1 MDDLSTRSLKLLE
14 GFRST
19 RYRDA
24 HGHSIG
30 FGHFIKPGE
39 EQLMTAKL
47 SREQAEAFLK
57 KDIETHQSGLKKW
70 ARRPMSEQQ
79 RAAITSLAYN
89 IGAEAKGVKKIIDLY
104 NAGKDKEAAAAFAD
118 YNQAYNPNTGRK
130 EVNESLV
137 KRREFERRM
146 FTATGPVDVEA
157 LYKETH
163 GEQKGSL
170 VAVESSRALSK
181 PGSMDT
187 AMNQNRDVF
196 AQLQEM
202 NRGLSANM
210 DPNSEFMQKLR
221 REGGSGGYA

>member
-1 MDDLSTRSLKLLE
+1 MDDMSTRSLRLLE

-24 HGHSIG
+24 RGYSIG

-39 EQLMTAKL
+39 EHLMTTRL
-47 SREQAEAFLK
+47 SNEQGEALLK

-70 ARRPMSEQQ
+70 ARRPMSEAQ

-89 IGAEAKGVKKIIDLY
+89 IGAEAKGVKRVIDLY
-104 NAGKDKEAAAAFAD
+104 NAGKDREAAAAFAE
-118 YNQAYNPNTGRK
+118 YNQAYNPNTGRT

-137 KRREFERRM
+137 KRREFERRL
-146 FTATGPVDVEA
+146 FTSTGPVDVEA

-163 GEQKGSL
+163 PGKGQSL

-181 PGSMDT
+181 PGSRDT
-187 AMNQNRDVF
+187 AMNQNKEVF

-202 NRGLSANM
+202 NRGLSVNM
-210 DPNSEFMQKLR
+210 DPNSEFMQRLR